1 MLRDA
6 LTDLMKN
13 SSSDKCK
20 LGKVISDLDS
30 ETAEILRAALRSD
43 LATTVL
49 CRTLNNEGIKISRE
63 FLGQQRRQC
72 FLSPEGAHRCC
83 MNESPESQ
91 ERS

>member
-13 SSSDKCK
+13 SGGDKCK

-72 FLSPEGAHRCC
+72 FLSPEGAQRCC
-83 MNESPESQ
+83 MNESPGSQ